1 MRGRTRVELSTVF
14 KRGKSDMPASRM
26 DIELSRR
33 EREERRAVTDALSD
47 AAADVLAILLE

>member
-1 MRGRTRVELSTVF
+1 
-14 KRGKSDMPASRM
+14 M